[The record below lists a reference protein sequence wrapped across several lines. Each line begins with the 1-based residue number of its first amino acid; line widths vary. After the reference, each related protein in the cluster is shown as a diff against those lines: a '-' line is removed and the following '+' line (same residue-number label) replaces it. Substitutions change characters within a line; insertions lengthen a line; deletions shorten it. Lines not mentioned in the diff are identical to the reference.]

1 MGAKMSNI
9 DKCFFFF
16 FGLVDWTMEVIG
28 ILKGK
33 KKRKILTKWSSIQ
46 GQVKY
51 NSSLTFKGSYH
62 KGKHNST
69 LERKRG

>member
-1 MGAKMSNI
+1 MSNI

-16 FGLVDWTMEVIG
+16 FGLVDWTMEVIR

-33 KKRKILTKWSSIQ
+33 KKKKRERKILTKWSSIQ

-51 NSSLTFKGSYH
+51 TSSLTFKGSYH